1 MSPVNPG
8 SALGQ
13 AIGNLF
19 EGKLEEILRKVVED
33 SGYVYHSGHDPLPGD
48 TARTLRVKD
57 KNGKFWRVDSA
68 VTDKN
73 GHLIIL
79 GEMKYIQRAK
89 HATDKGSWICNCHPL
104 LRQTYPTI
112 RASIAMLAGGWTEN
126 VRRMIRDAGTSIFFV
141 PYEDVVNAFLQ
152 KGIKINWTDATSDVA
167 SQSAWE
173 AFSDLDQQALDE
185 IKDCITWKIAERLKM
200 HVENVLSDKKERK
213 ITKIEI
219 NIQTNKGETISEQ
232 YSSTED
238 VLSFLEKLQ
247 SDPSFKTEEYISF
260 G

>member
-33 SGYVYHSGHDPLPGD
+33 SGYVYHSGLDPLPGY
-48 TARTLRVKD
+48 TGTTLRVKD
-57 KNGKFWRVDSA
+57 KNGKFWRIDSA

-126 VRRMIRDAGTSIFFV
+126 VRGMIRDVGTDIFFV
-141 PYEDVVNAFLQ
+141 PYEKVVNTFSQ
-152 KGIKINWTDATSDVA
+152 KRIEINWTDATSDVA
-167 SQSAWE
+167 SQIAWE
-173 AFSDLDQQALDE
+173 AFGHLDEQALDE
-185 IKDCITWKIAERLKM
+185 IKDCMTREIAEPLKM
-200 HVENVLSDKKERK
+200 HVENILNDKKERK

-219 NIQTNKGETISEQ
+219 NIQTNKGETINVQHSNAEEAQ
-232 YSSTED
+232 AA
-238 VLSFLEKLQ
+238 LKNLQ
-247 SDPSFKTEEYISF
+247 SHPFF
-260 G
+260 QN

>member
-33 SGYVYHSGHDPLPGD
+33 SGYVYHSSRDPLPDYTGK
-48 TARTLRVKD
+48 TLRAKD
-57 KNGKFWRVDSA
+57 KNGKFWSIDSA
-68 VTDKN
+68 VTDEN

-89 HATDKGSWICNCHPL
+89 HATDKGSWICNCHTL
-104 LRQTYPTI
+104 LRQTFPTI

-126 VRRMIRDAGTSIFFV
+126 VRRMIRDTGTDIFFV
-141 PYEDVVNAFLQ
+141 PYEEVVNTFSQ
-152 KGIKINWTDATSDVA
+152 KGIAINWTDAISDVA
-167 SQSAWE
+167 SQIAWE
-173 AFSDLDQQALDE
+173 AFGHLDEQALDE
-185 IKDCITWKIAERLKM
+185 IKDSITQKIAEPLKM
-200 HVENVLSDKKERK
+200 HVENILNDKQERK

-219 NIQTNKGETISEQ
+219 NIQTNKGETINVQHSNAEEAQ
-232 YSSTED
+232 AA
-238 VLSFLEKLQ
+238 LRNLQ
-247 SDPSFKTEEYISF
+247 SHPFFEN
-260 G
+260 

>member
-8 SALGQ
+8 STLGQ

-33 SGYVYHSGHDPLPGD
+33 SGYVYHSGHDPLPEYTG
-48 TARTLRVKD
+48 TTLRAKD
-57 KNGKFWRVDSA
+57 KNGKFWSIDSA

-89 HATDKGSWICNCHPL
+89 HATDKGSWICNCHTL

-126 VRRMIRDAGTSIFFV
+126 VRGMIRDAGTVIFFV

-152 KGIKINWTDATSDVA
+152 KGIEINWTDAESDVA
-167 SQSAWE
+167 SQIAWNT
-173 AFSDLDQQALDE
+173 FCRLDEQALEE
-185 IKDCITWKIAERLKM
+185 IKDCITRKIAKPLKM
-200 HVENVLSDKKERK
+200 HVENVLTDKKERK

-247 SDPSFKTEEYISF
+247 SHSLFQN
-260 G
+260 